1 MPAASGIVRPA
12 SQAQADL
19 DQRPARPV
27 PDRVARAGALHVPP
41 GQACLG
47 AQFVGVLADHLLHLV
62 RVHVLSPYISPKV
75 RPRQALSAF
84 RWCFGPAKPAQRVA
98 GWTAVVTRT
107 SPLSVRQFSV
117 ISAPLPSSAGS
128 SSLLA
133 DPERGDRS
141 R

>member
-27 PDRVARAGALHVPP
+27 PDRVARPGALHVPP
-41 GQACLG
+41 GQVRLG
-47 AQFVGVLADHLLHLV
+47 AQFVGVLADYLFHLV
-62 RVHVLSPYISPKV
+62 RVHVLSPYISSTVRPRQALSARV

-84 RWCFGPAKPAQRVA
+84 RWCSGPAEPAQRVA

-107 SPLSVRQFSV
+107 SPLSVRQF
-117 ISAPLPSSAGS
+117 
-128 SSLLA
+128 
-133 DPERGDRS
+133 R
-141 R
+141 

>member
-41 GQACLG
+41 GQVRLG
-47 AQFVGVLADHLLHLV
+47 AQFVGVLADHLLDLV
-62 RVHVLSPYISPKV
+62 RIHVLSPYTSPTV
-75 RPRQALSAF
+75 RPRQVLSAF
-84 RWCFGPAKPAQRVA
+84 RWCSGPAEPAQRVA

-117 ISAPLPSSAGS
+117 MSAPPLSSARS
-128 SSLLA
+128 RSLPG
-133 DPERGDRS
+133 DSDRVDRS